1 MARGLAV
8 LAILAAGCSSSAS
21 NPDATHDRLLLEAGH
36 DTRAP
41 DTSHVDAPRAD
52 QSAPVCSPG
61 LSLSPLSLAPDYC
74 VTRRLKLPASYG
86 AFALR
91 GDSLWTFSGHTTT
104 TVGELKGEV
113 QRWPIDP
120 KSGALG
126 ASTVVFSFSEVAT
139 VKIFASEYLAAA
151 PGSAGPFAVGFTL
164 DKTFEG
170 AIYRGSAGGA
180 PQKIGGAQ
188 GNFDALFL
196 DDKTLLVN
204 GFGAESAQLG
214 QGVYLLEAGK
224 PARRL
229 IKDLG
234 AMSGYLAL
242 GTHALFA
249 GGYFTD
255 GSKLYGLSL
264 AELNAAIAGGKELS
278 ASADGDLVY
287 SGSALDAAALGD
299 DLVIARVDTSFAFD
313 GVSVVPVTVS
323 GDKVT
328 ATTQTPQPIVTEAA
342 GATVDRLAT
351 DGAQLGLLLTASGQT
366 ELAVVQHK

>member
-1 MARGLAV
+1 VSR
-8 LAILAAGCSSSAS
+8 
-21 NPDATHDRLLLEAGH
+21 PDL
-36 DTRAP
+36 
-41 DTSHVDAPRAD
+41 
-52 QSAPVCSPG
+52 SAPVCNTG
-61 LSLSPLSLAPDYC
+61 LSLSPLSLGSDYC
-74 VTRRLKLPASYG
+74 VTRRVKLSDTYA

-91 GDSLWTFSGHTTT
+91 GDTVWTFSGYGTT

-120 KSGALG
+120 KTGALG
-126 ASTVVFSFSEVAT
+126 SSTVVFSFSEVAA
-139 VKIFASEYLAAA
+139 VKIFPSEYLAAA

-170 AIYRGSAGGA
+170 AIYRGSAGSA

-188 GNFDALFL
+188 GNFDAAFL

-214 QGVYLLEAGK
+214 QGVYLVEAGK

-234 AMSGYLAL
+234 TMSGYLAL
-242 GTHALFA
+242 GTHVLLA
-249 GGYFTD
+249 GGYFAD

-264 AELNAAIAGGKELS
+264 AELKTAIDGGKELS

-287 SGSALDAAALGD
+287 SGNALDAAALGD
-299 DLVIARVDTSFAFD
+299 DLVIVRVDASFAFD
-313 GVSVVPVTVS
+313 GVSVVPVTSS

-328 ATTQTPQPIVTEAA
+328 SQAPKEIVTKGT
-342 GATVDRLAT
+342 GATVDRLAG

-366 ELAVVQHK
+366 ELAVVRRK